1 MGNYS
6 IKTSQT
12 KVLTEEKFQQHLFRI
27 RKQKKA
33 ICVIAEHGQ
42 FVAFN
47 FPFQNL
53 LHITQTNIYD
63 LSIIEFIPKIQP
75 KLEKTSISLLRE
87 EMDHLQNSKTGFQ
100 EFQFSFQTYQ
110 GGYYIPTR
118 TILSIFCVSKKIYFQ
133 LVSKPKPIRKKKK
146 RIRKQVQNAN
156 LNKRQALNDFHVPI
170 QRSYTY
176 TGVKKQQPSL
186 KDNNMIRRTQTTF
199 ETNYKSIIIHKNFT
213 TTQRFRTPNLF
224 KKNNSD
230 LTNTKSKFNINNNN
244 NNNTQSNELFNP
256 NLFVNNNDFKIL
268 NKKKSKYNE
277 QNNKQNKNKILSK
290 KKLQNLKLT
299 QQIKVLNKKSEV
311 RIKKVDSKL
320 DNIKIMIR
328 DLEDH
333 LIEYQVTNIINDIR
347 DLVKNTEKFYI
358 YQLENLEYQK

>member
-12 KVLTEEKFQQHLFRI
+12 KVLTEEKFQQHLLRI

-33 ICVIAEHGQ
+33 ICVITKHGQ
-42 FVAFN
+42 FIAFN
-47 FPFQNL
+47 FPFQSL

-63 LSIIEFIPKIQP
+63 LSIIEFIPKVQP
-75 KLEKTSISLLRE
+75 KLEKTSVNILRE
-87 EMDHLQNSKTGFQ
+87 EMDLLQNSKTGFQ

-133 LVSKPKPIRKKKK
+133 LVSKPKTIRKKKK
-146 RIRKQVQNAN
+146 RIRKQVRNAN
-156 LNKRQALNDFHVPI
+156 LNQKGLFNDDREPI

-176 TGVKKQQPSL
+176 TGVKKQQSSL
-186 KDNNMIRRTQTTF
+186 ENSNVIRRTQTTF

-224 KKNNSD
+224 NKKDLSNTKNKFNRNNSH
-230 LTNTKSKFNINNNN
+230 
-244 NNNTQSNELFNP
+244 NNNTQSNGLFNP
-256 NLFVNNNDFKIL
+256 NVFVNNNDFKIL
-268 NKKKSKYNE
+268 NNKKSKDNE
-277 QNNKQNKNKILSK
+277 QNNKQNKNRILFK
-290 KKLQNLKLT
+290 NKLQNLKLT

-311 RIKKVDSKL
+311 RIKKLDSKL
-320 DNIKIMIR
+320 DNIKILIR

-333 LIEYQVTNIINDIR
+333 LMEYQVTNIINDIR

>member
-12 KVLTEEKFQQHLFRI
+12 KVLTEEKFQQHLLRI

-33 ICVIAEHGQ
+33 ICVITEHGQ

-47 FPFQNL
+47 FPFQSL

-63 LSIIEFIPKIQP
+63 LSIIEFIPKVQP
-75 KLEKTSISLLRE
+75 KLEKTSVNILRE
-87 EMDHLQNSKTGFQ
+87 EMDLLQNSKTGFQ

-133 LVSKPKPIRKKKK
+133 LVSKSKPIRKKKK
-146 RIRKQVQNAN
+146 RIRKQVRNAN
-156 LNKRQALNDFHVPI
+156 LNQKGLFNDDREPI

-176 TGVKKQQPSL
+176 TGVKKQQSSL
-186 KDNNMIRRTQTTF
+186 ENNNVIRRTQTTF

-224 KKNNSD
+224 NKNKKDLSNTKNKFNRNNSH
-230 LTNTKSKFNINNNN
+230 

-256 NLFVNNNDFKIL
+256 NVFVNNNDFKIL
-268 NKKKSKYNE
+268 NNKKKEEEEEEEEVEKKKE
-277 QNNKQNKNKILSK
+277 DNNKKKNNKILIIRRERVRERVRERGRGRGRGRGREKEKEK
-290 KKLQNLKLT
+290 K
-299 QQIKVLNKKSEV
+299 
-311 RIKKVDSKL
+311 
-320 DNIKIMIR
+320 
-328 DLEDH
+328 
-333 LIEYQVTNIINDIR
+333 
-347 DLVKNTEKFYI
+347 EK
-358 YQLENLEYQK
+358 EEEE